1 VNFKTISK
9 ASGYSTATV
18 SLALSGHPR
27 ISESTRQKI
36 KKIAKTLGYTPSP
49 AVRALMSEIRRPPMM
64 RSRMDVA
71 FINNWSHP
79 FLTGPEEPLR
89 AFFEGAVRSA
99 RQLGY
104 LWNEHASGGNRDK
117 MALLEKTLKHRNV
130 DGALIF
136 PTNELG
142 YLPLFKNLN
151 IPMIAVGLALPDLH
165 VTTVQADHY
174 LNVCTAF
181 KMLFQRG
188 CRRIG
193 FVSDKYTSQSNY
205 FRFSGAYLASLHES
219 GIEPI
224 EPLIVEGGVMREISA
239 YVERMKC
246 DGILVGPNCNL
257 TDIRASGGDYA
268 RKVRIATYCGMCRN
282 DLRNR
287 ISGIDERWEY
297 IGGIAMDHLAKN
309 IELHTTE
316 KEEGAKL
323 ILIPGVWVE
332 GETTMPL
339 KTSARRHRP

>member
-1 VNFKTISK
+1 MNIKTIAK
-9 ASGYSTATV
+9 ASGFSTATV

-36 KKIAKTLGYTPSP
+36 KKIAEALGYTTTP
-49 AVRALMSEIRRPPMM
+49 AVRALMSEIRIPPSK
-64 RSRMDVA
+64 RRRMDVA

-79 FLTGPEEPLR
+79 FVAGPEEPLR

-99 RQLGY
+99 NSSGY
-104 LWNEHASGGNRDK
+104 FWKEHQIGGDRDK
-117 MALLEKTLKHRNV
+117 MALVEKTLNFTNV
-130 DGALIF
+130 DGALFF
-136 PTNELG
+136 PPEDLG
-142 YLPLFKNLN
+142 SPPSFNQLK
-151 IPMIAVGLALPDLH
+151 IPMISVGLALPNLH

-181 KMLFQRG
+181 KMLFQTG

-193 FVSDKYTSQSNY
+193 FVSDKRSTPSNS
-205 FRFSGAYLASLHES
+205 FRFLGAYLASLHES

-224 EPLIVEGGVMREISA
+224 DPLILKGGMCEISA

-246 DGILVGPNCNL
+246 DGVLVGPNYNL
-257 TDIRASGGDYA
+257 TAIRASGGDYA
-268 RKVRIATYCGMCRN
+268 RKVRIATYCGMYQN
-282 DLRNR
+282 DRKNR

-297 IGGIAMDHLAKN
+297 IGGIAMDQLAKN

-316 KEEGAKL
+316 KEESAKL

-332 GETTMPL
+332 GDTTRPL
-339 KTSARRHRP
+339 KTSIRRHRP